1 MSKGDPILLPIEK
14 AEKVL
19 DSDQQIIKITDEQGN
34 WTGQTL
40 NKSFLVST
48 DVDIQ
53 ASREEMKRLG
63 REENQQL
70 SKPDE
75 RGTPEMK
82 DVLGRFRPSFD
93 KEFKEKMPCATL

>member
-1 MSKGDPILLPIEK
+1 MSKGDPILLPLEK

-48 DVDIQ
+48 DVDVP
-53 ASREEMKRLG
+53 ATNAENMKSG
-63 REENQQL
+63 REHKYL
-70 SKPDE
+70 PDQNE
-75 RGTPEMK
+75 RGTKSMLE
-82 DVLGRFRPSFD
+82 VLEKNRPQLRMGELPDTF
-93 KEFKEKMPCATL
+93 M